1 MAVVTPYLLVED
13 LTKSVGSK
21 VLFSNISFAVN
32 KGQRIALIARN
43 GIGKSTLLDI
53 LMGRTDYDSGK
64 ITWRKDLKVRYLPQ
78 HMRVDCLGDAS
89 SGCSLEVKGEEFLK
103 LSGGQQKKMLLQQ
116 VLDDEPDILLLDEP
130 TNHLDLD
137 TVVWLEEYLNNRT
150 IRGEKAL
157 TILMVTHDRYF
168 LDSVCTDIFELDEH
182 NLYAYHGNYTY
193 YIEKRAER
201 IEAQNAEVEK
211 ARNLYRTELEWMRR
225 MPQARAHKAQYRID
239 NFYELE
245 KKAKQQ
251 RNEEDVR
258 LAVKSGY
265 IGNKIFEAKDVC
277 KAFVSPS
284 TGKKKVILDH
294 FNYVFSRYEKLGII
308 GNNGTGKSTFIKLLL
323 GEVPV
328 DSGSWDVGSTVKFG
342 YYAQTGL
349 QFDESKKVIE
359 LVRDIA
365 EMVDLGNGQKM
376 TASQFLQMFLFS
388 PNQQYDY
395 VSKLSGGERQR
406 LHLCTVL
413 MRSPNFL
420 ILDEPTNDLD
430 IPTLNVLEEYLK
442 NFQGCLIVISHDRYF
457 MDKVVDH
464 IFVFHGEGHVQDF
477 PGNYTQYR
485 LEAKEAY
492 PKPLPDGK
500 GLKGESLEVKNSKTK
515 TEQKRRLSFKE
526 KRELEDLEKKMPL
539 LEEEKAQLE
548 ALLSGGATNPDDIAK
563 ASARYKEVQD
573 TLDEAEMR
581 WLELSEID
589 G

>member
-1 MAVVTPYLLVED
+1 MAAVTPYLLVEN

-53 LMGRTDYDSGK
+53 LMGKTDYDSGK
-64 ITWRKDLKVRYLPQ
+64 ITWRNDLKIKYLPQ
-78 HMRVDCLGDAS
+78 HLSPTPEMVH
-89 SGCSLEVKGEEFLK
+89 
-103 LSGGQQKKMLLQQ
+103 LSGGQQKKLLLQQ

-137 TVVWLEEYLNNRT
+137 TVIWLEEYLGDKRT
-150 IRGEKAL
+150 ARGERPL

-168 LDSVCTDIFELDEH
+168 LDSVCTDIFELDAH
-182 NLYAYHGNYTY
+182 NLYAYHGNYAY

-211 ARNLYRTELEWMRR
+211 ARNLYRSELEWMRR

-251 RNEEDVR
+251 RSEADVR

-265 IGNKIFEAKDVC
+265 IGNKIFAAKDVC
-277 KAFVSPS
+277 KAFTSP
-284 TGKKKVILDH
+284 TIGEKKVILDH
-294 FNYVFSRYEKLGII
+294 FDYVFSRYEKLGII

-323 GEVPV
+323 GEVPL
-328 DSGSWDVGSTVKFG
+328 DSGSWDVGTTVRFG

-349 QFDESKKVIE
+349 QFDEGKKVIDI
-359 LVRDIA
+359 VRDIA
-365 EMVDLGNGQKM
+365 EVVDLGNGQKM

-395 VSKLSGGERQR
+395 VGKLSGGERQR
-406 LHLCTVL
+406 LHLCSVL

-430 IPTLNVLEEYLK
+430 IPTLNILEEYLK
-442 NFQGCLIVISHDRYF
+442 NFQGCLIVVSHDRYF
-457 MDKVVDH
+457 MDRVVDH
-464 IFVFHGEGHVQDF
+464 IFVFHGNGKIQDF

-485 LEAKEAY
+485 LEQG
-492 PKPLPDGK
+492 PKTQEPRSNTT
-500 GLKGESLEVKNSKTK
+500 ETKTEKIK

-526 KRELEDLEKKMPL
+526 KQELEQLEQQMPM
-539 LEEEKAQLE
+539 LEAEKAELE
-548 ALLSGGATNPDDIAK
+548 HLLSGGATLPDDIAK
-563 ASARYKEVQD
+563 ASARYKEVQEA
-573 TLDEAEMR
+573 LDEAEMR
-581 WLELSEID
+581 WLEIIVLVE
-589 G
+589 